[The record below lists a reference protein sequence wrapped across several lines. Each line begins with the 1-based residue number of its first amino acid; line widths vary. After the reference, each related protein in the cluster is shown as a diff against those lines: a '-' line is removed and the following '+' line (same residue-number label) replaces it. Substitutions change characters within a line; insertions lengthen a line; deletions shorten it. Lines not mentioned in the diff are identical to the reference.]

1 MTRIAVDAMGGDY
14 APREIVRGAVD
25 AARGL
30 DSIDEIVLV
39 GDEAAIR
46 AEMSSYGVEGDV
58 PKLRIVHASEV
69 IEMGEHPVHAV
80 RSKPD
85 SSINR
90 GISLVKS
97 KEVDAFVS
105 AGSTGAMVAS
115 SLLNL
120 RRIWGVKRPA
130 IGTVLPSLGKPYL
143 LLDMGAT
150 VDCTPR
156 ELEQFAV
163 MGSVY
168 SRAILGQESP
178 SVGLLSI
185 GTEEAKGD
193 SLTKDAF
200 ELLKANPNINFA
212 GNVEGHDLFKGEMD
226 VCVADG
232 FVGNVVLKT
241 IESESRAITAM
252 LKKAFT
258 KNLKRKLGALM
269 LKGAF
274 RELKQV
280 MDPEMYGGAPLLG
293 VNGIVIITH
302 GSSSKKA
309 IFHAIRVAGECVAA
323 DIIGS
328 IGALMEQPKAAL
340 HDGPLAALSALG
352 RAAKDMG
359 KRIVAGVHA
368 QKTAP
373 AAPAPE
379 TPPPEEGEAPEEQ
392 PV

>member
-30 DSIDEIVLV
+30 SSVDEIVLV
-39 GDEAAIR
+39 GDEEAVR
-46 AEMSSYGVEGDV
+46 AELAAYGVEGDL

-69 IEMGEHPVHAV
+69 IGMGEHPVQAI
-80 RSKPD
+80 RAKPD

-90 GISLVKS
+90 GMALLKAG
-97 KEVDAFVS
+97 EVDAFVS

-115 SLLNL
+115 SLLTL
-120 RRIWGVKRPA
+120 RRIGGVKRPA

-150 VDCTPR
+150 VDCSAR

-168 SRAILGQESP
+168 SNAILGQKEP
-178 SVGLLSI
+178 AVGLLSV
-185 GTEEAKGD
+185 GTEEATGD
-193 SLTKDAF
+193 ARTKEAH
-200 ELLKANPNINFA
+200 ELLKANPHIHFA
-212 GNVEGHDLFKGEMD
+212 GNVEGHDLFRGEMD

-252 LKKAFT
+252 LRSAFT
-258 KNLKRKLGALM
+258 KNWIRKIGALL

-274 RELKQV
+274 RDLKKV
-280 MDPEMYGGAPLLG
+280 MDPELYGGAPLLG
-293 VNGIVIITH
+293 VNGTVIITH

-309 IFHAIRVAGECVAA
+309 IYHAVRVAGECVAA
-323 DIIGS
+323 DVVGTI
-328 IGALMEQPKAAL
+328 ARLMDPAAAKPASSPNA
-340 HDGPLAALSALG
+340 GPLAALSALG
-352 RAAKDMG
+352 RAAKG
-359 KRIVAGVHA
+359 VGRRIVSH
-368 QKTAP
+368 
-373 AAPAPE
+373 E
-379 TPPPEEGEAPEEQ
+379 R
-392 PV
+392 

>member
-1 MTRIAVDAMGGDY
+1 MTRIAVDAMGGDH

-46 AEMSSYGVEGDV
+46 AEMSAYGVEGDL
-58 PKLRIVHASEV
+58 PKLRIVHTTEV

-90 GISLVKS
+90 GISLVKA

-168 SRAILGQESP
+168 AGAVLGLESP
-178 SVGLLSI
+178 RVGLLSI
-185 GTEEAKGD
+185 GTEEEKGD
-193 SLTKDAF
+193 SVTKETHA
-200 ELLKANPNINFA
+200 LLRKNPFVNFA

-241 IESESRAITAM
+241 IESEARAIST
-252 LKKAFT
+252 LLRRELT
-258 KNLKRKLGALM
+258 SNPLRILGALLIRGGIRH
-269 LKGAF
+269 LK
-274 RELKQV
+274 KI
-280 MDPEMYGGAPLLG
+280 MDPEIYGGAPLLG
-293 VNGIVIITH
+293 VNGTVIITH
-302 GSSSKKA
+302 GAASHKA
-309 IFHAIRVAGECVAA
+309 IYHAIRVSAECVRQDVAKKITDNLAELDRRRAEDPAA
-323 DIIGS
+323 
-328 IGALMEQPKAAL
+328 A
-340 HDGPLAALSALG
+340 LAALSPALS
-352 RAAKDMG
+352 
-359 KRIVAGVHA
+359 
-368 QKTAP
+368 
-373 AAPAPE
+373 
-379 TPPPEEGEAPEEQ
+379 
-392 PV
+392 